1 MPNVV
6 ITSAGLAAL
15 VNAENNGTLPVKI
28 TKFGLG
34 TGNYTPSADQTS
46 LQSKF
51 KEITALSGG
60 DVGDNTIHV
69 TMSDTSSDAYTVN
82 EVGVYLEDGT
92 LFAVSSQPTGA
103 ILQKAAGSQGL
114 LSIDLEISGGT
125 SGITVDGDT
134 NFFNPPA
141 TTQVAG
147 VVKLASLDEIK
158 TGTNSSKAVTPSGVF
173 NFVKTYVTEA
183 IEALKTLLRKE
194 IAAAALAAVPIGAC
208 IFYLGTEIPDG
219 FLLMNG
225 ASVAKADFDDLYD
238 VIGNKFGNVDSDH
251 FNLPDTHHRFL
262 EGTTN
267 IAEVGSYISAG
278 LPNILSS
285 GRGFDDQFDISQY
298 GFHDLTGAMFI
309 SRIGPRKYDRAM
321 YESNTSG
328 SLAWTFDASRNSAV
342 YGASGTN
349 QPASVRSLCLIRSH

>member
-34 TGNYTPSADQTS
+34 TGNYTPSADHTA

-114 LSIDLEISGGT
+114 LSVDLVISGGT

-158 TGTNSSKAVTPSGVF
+158 TGTNSTKAVTPSGVF

-194 IAAAALAAVPIGAC
+194 IAAAELAAVPIGTV
-208 IFYLGTEIPDG
+208 IYYLGTEIPDG
-219 FLLMNG
+219 YLLTNG
-225 ASVAKADFDDLYD
+225 ASVSKTDFSDLYG
-238 VIGNKFGNVDSDH
+238 VIGDKFGNVDSAH
-251 FNLPDTHHRFL
+251 FNLPNTHHRFL
-262 EGTTN
+262 EGTTTLS
-267 IAEVGSYISAG
+267 EVGTYIEAG
-278 LPNILSS
+278 VPNILGYSNIAGYYDLATAS
-285 GRGFDDQFDISQY
+285 G
-298 GFHDLTGAMFI
+298 GALSAC
-309 SRIGPRKYDRAM
+309 SRWTFSIVREPGTAAGIINIDA
-321 YESNTSG
+321 SG
-328 SLAWTFDASRNSAV
+328 SNPI
-342 YGASGTN
+342 YGASTTN
-349 QPASVRSLCLIRSH
+349 QPASVRSLCLIRAYQ

>member
-1 MPNVV
+1 M
-6 ITSAGLAAL
+6 
-15 VNAENNGTLPVKI
+15 
-28 TKFGLG
+28 
-34 TGNYTPSADQTS
+34 
-46 LQSKF
+46 
-51 KEITALSGG
+51 
-60 DVGDNTIHV
+60 
-69 TMSDTSSDAYTVN
+69 
-82 EVGVYLEDGT
+82 YLEDGT

-114 LSIDLEISGGT
+114 LSVDLVISGGT

-141 TTQVAG
+141 TTQTAG
-147 VVKLASLDEIK
+147 VVKLASLEEIK
-158 TGTNSSKAVTPSGVF
+158 AGTNSTKAVTPSGVF

-238 VIGNKFGNVDSDH
+238 VIGDKFGNVDSDH

-267 IAEVGSYISAG
+267 IAEVGNYISAG
-278 LPNILSS
+278 LPNIKGMFKTYVGDNDTGCGAVREAHGVCTVAEPMNYPVTIGTSTLPSVYSRVNLSAS
-285 GRGFDDQFDISQY
+285 NSSSIFKDGVTTVNVNALY
-298 GFHDLTGAMFI
+298 GLH
-309 SRIGPRKYDRAM
+309 
-321 YESNTSG
+321 
-328 SLAWTFDASRNSAV
+328 
-342 YGASGTN
+342 
-349 QPASVRSLCLIRSH
+349 LIRAYEA